1 LSRVAG
7 LDRVKLESRHGDDDN
22 GLPTRRLNVNRGGRV
37 GQSALVVCTCLA
49 GWQGLLARL
58 DSALQWPGGAQDRMG
73 EGERGTRRK
82 REAEREEEK

>member
-58 DSALQWPGGAQDRMG
+58 DSALQWPGGAKDRMG
-73 EGERGTRRK
+73 RGRGRDEAE
-82 REAEREEEK
+82 REAEREEK